1 MEMRSGLALTLAL
14 GLVLSGCAS
23 SGGGTTAGPAATTT
37 PAGSGGNLLAQG
49 VRPRDTDN
57 TEAAEDA
64 IGEAQE
70 AAEAGT
76 PEAARAQ
83 YQVAMQAAQ
92 AAITE
97 DPTNPLAY
105 RLAGHAALGLE
116 DYAAAAQHFD
126 DAVERRPI
134 YDIEITPFREEAYF
148 NLYSEAIPLLQAG
161 EYLPAAEILEEA
173 NTIHPARADAVILLA
188 QIYAQERQHDR
199 AIGRIDQA
207 IAFLGSDRMADV
219 DSATAAQWRQDGEN
233 LPLVRGQVLVDAGRF
248 EEAVADYRAIIA
260 GDPGNIAVTQDL
272 AAILMTMDRED
283 EALAVYNAL
292 LSRPDL
298 GAQDFYRI
306 GVGFYNASDYGRAA
320 DAFSR
325 GVALSSRD
333 RDGIEM
339 WARSLLLDS
348 AYVQVPPVAERWIA
362 LDPSS
367 QMGITVL
374 AQAINRTGDAQ
385 AAGAAMRRAEALFVT
400 VDDLEMRRGGTGPV
414 VVSGSVANKSIA
426 AGDRVTLTFT
436 FYSEAGQAIGTATHQ
451 ATVAEVGAKQI
462 FQVEFESTQPVGGYG
477 YAIARG

>member
-23 SGGGTTAGPAATTT
+23 SGGGTTAAPAATTGPT
-37 PAGSGGNLLAQG
+37 GSGANLLAQG

-57 TEAAEDA
+57 TEAAEEA
-64 IGEAQE
+64 IGEAQD
-70 AAEAGT
+70 AAT

-83 YQVAMQAAQ
+83 YQVAMQAAE

-116 DYAAAAQHFD
+116 DYTAAALHFD
-126 DAVERRPI
+126 NAVERRPI
-134 YDIEITPFREEAYF
+134 YDIEIAPFREEAYI
-148 NLYSEAIPLLQAG
+148 NLYGEALPLLQSG
-161 EYLPAAEILEEA
+161 EYLPAAEILEDA
-173 NTIHPARADAVILLA
+173 NTIFPNRADALILMA
-188 QIYAQERQHDR
+188 QIYAQERQHDQ
-199 AIGRIDQA
+199 ALERIDQA
-207 IAFLGSDRMADV
+207 IAFLGSDRMAEF
-219 DSATAAQWRQDGEN
+219 DSATVTQWRQDGAN
-233 LPLVRGQVLVDAGRF
+233 LPLIRGQVLVDAGRF
-248 EEAVADYRAIIA
+248 EEAVAAYRGIIA
-260 GDPGNIAVTQDL
+260 QDPSNIAVTQDL

-283 EALAVYNAL
+283 EALAVYNTL
-292 LSRPDL
+292 LSRPGL
-298 GAQDFYRI
+298 GPQDFYRI

-320 DAFSR
+320 DAFGR

-339 WARSLLLDS
+339 WARALLLDS

-385 AAGAAMRRAEALFVT
+385 AAGAAMRRAEALLVT

-414 VVSGSVANKSIA
+414 VVSGSIANRSIA
-426 AGDRVTLTFT
+426 SGDRVTLTFT
-436 FYSEAGQAIGTATHQ
+436 FYSDAGQAIGTATYQ
-451 ATVAEVGAKQI
+451 ATVADVGAKQI
-462 FQVEFESTQPVGGYG
+462 FQVDFESTQPVGGYG
-477 YAIARG
+477 YAVTRG